1 MSSRKSRSILWVVGG
16 VLAIGGVSVGVEVL
30 RKTED
35 KIADMVRTPSGCE
48 SNVRFTG
55 TGEFFVY
62 VETKG
67 VVGDLGDCGNDE
79 RVYSLDRTPD
89 AEVMIT
95 SLDGAAV
102 ELKDDSS
109 VEYSTTDFA
118 GVSVFSFDV
127 NRADEFVVSVGG
139 DADTVVAIGRNV
151 APESQPA
158 FMIAAFTM
166 LAGIIVMITA
176 LAQTISSRRRSRRAP
191 LVVNYADGTMTWAP
205 PSVED
210 RAIRG
215 DAER

>member
-1 MSSRKSRSILWVVGG
+1 MSSRKSRGILWVVGG
-16 VLAIGGVSVGVEVL
+16 VLAIGGVAVGVEVL
-30 RKTED
+30 RATED
-35 KIADMVRTPSGCE
+35 KIADMVRTPSGCT

-79 RVYSLDRTPD
+79 RVYQFDRVPD
-89 AEVMIT
+89 AEVTI
-95 SLDGAAV
+95 SSIDGADV
-102 ELKDDSS
+102 ELNDD
-109 VEYSTTDFA
+109 TTIDYDTNDFA
-118 GVSVFSFDV
+118 GSSVYSFSVS
-127 NRADEFVVSVGG
+127 RADEFVVTVSG
-139 DADTVVAIGRNV
+139 DSDAVVAVGRNV
-151 APESQPA
+151 APEAQLA

-176 LAQTISSRRRSRRAP
+176 LVQTLSSRRRTQRAP

-205 PSVED
+205 PSSED

-215 DAER
+215 DAEQ